1 MNYEERE
8 KRVEGDLD
16 TWSKAVFQFIVLA
29 NSGAAVATLSFIGAS
44 GQAPWP
50 AVLALA
56 FFTMGVVL
64 AGFTL
69 FGQWDRAYKAWHA
82 VHFPGANPT
91 KRSWLTR
98 SVSWVEPHTGSLVG
112 CSLLAFVVGAIVG
125 LFSLMLHA

>member
-1 MNYEERE
+1 MSAGSEIQPLGPTTSR
-8 KRVEGDLD
+8 
-16 TWSKAVFQFIVLA
+16 IP
-29 NSGAAVATLSFIGAS
+29 AS
-44 GQAPWP
+44 TSA
-50 AVLALA
+50 
-56 FFTMGVVL
+56 GVVL